1 MYNVGGVSSL
11 RRECRAHAAATYIP
25 FLILL
30 SMQSFKI
37 GIIISTSQMN

>member
-11 RRECRAHAAATYIP
+11 RTECSAHAAATDIP

-37 GIIISTSQMN
+37 GIIIPTPQMN